1 MRMATNSHVS
11 GGKPGRLAALSLG
24 ALGIVYG
31 DIGTSPLYAL
41 RESFEGRGLA
51 VAHENVLG
59 VLSIVF
65 WSLLIVISVKYLTVV
80 MRADNDGEGGI
91 LALTALIIPGRARPG
106 RRRWVLIMVGL
117 FGTALL
123 YGDGMITPAISVLA
137 AVEGIEVATPVLSAY
152 VVPVAV
158 AILVGLFVIQRHGTG
173 AVGRV
178 FGPVMIVWFLTLAV
192 LGLPHIVGNLEVLAA
207 LNPYHGLLFF
217 VNNGWNAFLT
227 LGSVFLVVTGSEA
240 LYADMGHFGKLP
252 IEISWYLIVLPAL
265 VLIYFGQGAFL
276 LGSPEGISN
285 PFYLMAPGW
294 AVWPLVVLATAAT
307 IIASQALISGA
318 FSLTMQ
324 AVQLGYLPRMRIFH
338 TSATASGQVY
348 IPAMNWTLM
357 VAAVGLVVGFGSS
370 SALASAY
377 GVAVAMTMVITTLLI
392 YVVMRERWKW
402 SATVAGAVVAGFLV
416 VDLAYL
422 GANLF
427 KIPDGGWFPLVVG
440 LSIFTLITTWKKGRQ
455 LLLARLLRD
464 ELPVERFVAEVMKNE
479 PTRVAGTAVYM
490 FSQTGMT
497 PPALLA
503 NLRHNEVLHER
514 VVLLSV
520 ATVDVP
526 RVHGAQRAVVEDLGA
541 GFFQVVL
548 RFGFMEEP
556 DVPTALTSITMHGF
570 GVDPDETVYVLG
582 RETVLA
588 TDLPGMAMWREK
600 LFALMARN
608 AMNAARYFHL
618 PTDRTLEIGVNVEI

>member
-1 MRMATNSHVS
+1 MSTKSDA
-11 GGKPGRLAALSLG
+11 GRVRVGHRAALSLG

-41 RESFEGRGLA
+41 RESFAGRGLA
-51 VAHENVLG
+51 VMQENILG

-91 LALTALIIPGRARPG
+91 LALTALIVPRRGSPGRG
-106 RRRWVLIMVGL
+106 RWLLIMVGL

-123 YGDGMITPAISVLA
+123 YGDGMITPAISVLS

-152 VVPVAV
+152 IVPIAVV
-158 AILVGLFVIQRHGTG
+158 ILIGLFVIQRHGTG

-178 FGPVMIVWFLTLAV
+178 FGPVMIVWFLTLAL
-192 LGLPHIVGNLEVLAA
+192 LGLPHILGNLEVLSAI
-207 LNPYHGLLFF
+207 NPWHGVMFF
-217 VNNGWNAFLT
+217 LNNGWDAFLT

-240 LYADMGHFGKLP
+240 LYADMGHFGKAP
-252 IEISWYLIVLPAL
+252 IEASWYLAVLPAL
-265 VLIYFGQGAFL
+265 VLVYFGQGAFL
-276 LGSPEGISN
+276 LSSPEAITN

-294 AVWPLVVLATAAT
+294 AVWPLVVIATAAT

-324 AVQLGYLPRMRIFH
+324 AVQLGYLPRLRIFH
-338 TSATASGQVY
+338 TSASASGQVY

-357 VAAVGLVVGFGSS
+357 VAAVGLVIGFGSS
-370 SALASAY
+370 SALAAAY
-377 GVAVAMTMVITTLLI
+377 GVAVATTMVITTVLI

-402 SATVAGAVVAGFLV
+402 ATPLAISVAGGFLI
-416 VDLAYL
+416 VDLAYF

-427 KIPDGGWFPLVVG
+427 KIPDGGWFPLVIG
-440 LSIFTLITTWKKGRQ
+440 LAIFTLMTTWKKGRQ
-455 LLLARLLRD
+455 LLLARLRSD
-464 ELPVERFVAEVMKNE
+464 ELPIDRFVVSVSKTN
-479 PTRVAGTAVYM
+479 PIRVPGTAVYM
-490 FSQTGMT
+490 FSQVGST

-514 VVLLSV
+514 VVVLSV
-520 ATVDVP
+520 ATADVP
-526 RVHGAQRAVVEDLGA
+526 RVHGAQRAEVEDLGE
-541 GFFQVVL
+541 GFFQVLL
-548 RFGFMEEP
+548 RYGFMEEP
-556 DVPTALTSITMHGF
+556 DVPVALTSITRSGF

-588 TDLPGMAMWREK
+588 TDLPGMVIWREK

-608 AMNAARYFHL
+608 AMNAARYFRL

>member
-1 MRMATNSHVS
+1 MSTDSDVS
-11 GGKPGRLAALSLG
+11 LARPGRLAALSLG

-41 RESFEGRGLA
+41 RESFGGRGIE
-51 VAHENVLG
+51 VMHENILG

-91 LALTALIIPGRARPG
+91 LALTALIVPRRANPGRG
-106 RRRWVLIMVGL
+106 RWLLIMIGL

-123 YGDGMITPAISVLA
+123 YGDGMITPAISVLS

-152 VVPVAV
+152 IVPIAVV
-158 AILVGLFVIQRHGTG
+158 ILIGLFMIQRHGTG

-178 FGPVMIVWFLTLAV
+178 FGPVMIVWFLTLAL
-192 LGLPHIVGNLEVLAA
+192 LGLPHILGNLEVLAA
-207 LNPYHGLLFF
+207 INPWHGAMFF
-217 VNNGWNAFLT
+217 INNGWNAFLT

-240 LYADMGHFGKLP
+240 LYADMGHFGKTP
-252 IEISWYLIVLPAL
+252 IKASWYLLVFPAL
-265 VLIYFGQGAFL
+265 VLVYFGQGAFL

-324 AVQLGYLPRMRIFH
+324 AVQLGYLPRMRILH

-357 VAAVGLVVGFGSS
+357 VAAVGLVIGFGSS
-370 SALASAY
+370 SALAAAY
-377 GVAVAMTMVITTLLI
+377 GVAVATTMVITTVLI
-392 YVVMRERWKW
+392 YIVMRERWKW
-402 SATVAGAVVAGFLV
+402 AAALAMSVAGGFLI
-416 VDLAYL
+416 VDLAYF

-427 KIPDGGWFPLVVG
+427 KIPDGGWFPLVIG
-440 LSIFTLITTWKKGRQ
+440 LVIFTLMTTWKKGRQ
-455 LLLARLLRD
+455 LLLARLRSD
-464 ELPVERFVAEVMKNE
+464 ELPAERFVTAVMKKE
-479 PTRVAGTAVYM
+479 PIRVPGTAVYM
-490 FSQTGMT
+490 FSQIGMT

-520 ATVDVP
+520 ATADAP
-526 RVHGAQRAVVEDLGA
+526 RVHGAQRAEVEDLGA
-541 GFFQVVL
+541 GFFRVIL
-548 RFGFMEEP
+548 RYGFMEEP
-556 DVPTALTSITMHGF
+556 DVPGALASITRQGF
-570 GVDPDETVYVLG
+570 GIDPDETVYVLG

-588 TDLPGMAMWREK
+588 TDLPGMVMWREK

-608 AMNAARYFHL
+608 AMNAARFFRL
-618 PTDRTLEIGVNVEI
+618 PSERTLEIGVNIEI

>member
-1 MRMATNSHVS
+1 MSTNSDAS
-11 GGKPGRLAALSLG
+11 RTRLGHRAALSLG

-41 RESFEGRGLA
+41 RESFDSRGLA
-51 VAHENVLG
+51 VMEENILG

-80 MRADNDGEGGI
+80 MRADNEGEGGI
-91 LALTALIIPGRARPG
+91 LALTSLIVPHRGQPG
-106 RRRWVLIMVGL
+106 RRRWLLIMVGL

-123 YGDGMITPAISVLA
+123 YGDGMITPAISVLS
-137 AVEGIEVATPVLSAY
+137 AVEGIQVATPVLSPY

-158 AILVGLFVIQRHGTG
+158 VILIGLFLIQRHGTG

-178 FGPVMIVWFLTLAV
+178 FGPMMIVWFSTLAL
-192 LGLPHIVGNLEVLAA
+192 LGLPHIVSNLGVLAA
-207 LNPYHGLLFF
+207 INPWHAVMFF
-217 VNNGWNAFLT
+217 SNNGWDAFLT

-240 LYADMGHFGKLP
+240 LYADMGHFGKAP
-252 IEISWYLIVLPAL
+252 IEASWYLIVLPAL
-265 VLIYFGQGAFL
+265 VLVYFGQGAFL

-294 AVWPLVVLATAAT
+294 AVWPLVIVATAAT

-338 TSATASGQVY
+338 TSESASGQVY

-357 VAAVGLVVGFGSS
+357 VAAVGLVIGFGSS
-370 SALASAY
+370 SALAAAY
-377 GVAVAMTMVITTLLI
+377 GVAVATTMVITTVLI

-402 SATVAGAVVAGFLV
+402 AAPLAMSVAGGFLI
-416 VDLAYL
+416 VDLAYF

-427 KIPDGGWFPLVVG
+427 KIPEGGWFPLVIG

-455 LLLARLLRD
+455 LLLARLRSD
-464 ELPVERFVAEVMKNE
+464 ELPIDRFVESVMGTD
-479 PTRVAGTAVYM
+479 PIRVPGTAVYM
-490 FSQTGMT
+490 FSQVGTT

-514 VVLLSV
+514 VVILSV
-520 ATVDVP
+520 TTADVP
-526 RVHGAQRAVVEDLGA
+526 RIHGAQRAEVEDLGS
-541 GFFQVVL
+541 GFYQVVL
-548 RFGFMEEP
+548 RYGFMEEP
-556 DVPTALTSITMHGF
+556 DVPAALTSITRSGF

-588 TDLPGMAMWREK
+588 TDLPGMLIWREK

-608 AMNAARYFHL
+608 AMNAARYFRL